1 MRRIPIFVLMLLLA
15 SGCSREAS
23 APAAQA
29 SPTGGTR
36 LCRAAD
42 LQTSSNSNGA
52 TGAIQLGMTLVNIS
66 NSPCDL
72 VGPPQVTLLGGG
84 RALDVQVLQAAA
96 DQTPPAPAAL
106 TLAPGD
112 SVIEILVWR
121 NYCGAALADGPV
133 IHLALTTDQALEIGT
148 AAQDVPRC
156 DAQNQTSTLTVNPY
170 SFPP

>member
-1 MRRIPIFVLMLLLA
+1 MLVLT
-15 SGCSREAS
+15 SGCTR
-23 APAAQA
+23 PAGTAQAGA
-29 SPTGGTR
+29 SPTSGAR

-52 TGAIQLGMTLVNIS
+52 TGAIQLGVTLVNIS
-66 NSPCDL
+66 KSPCDL

-84 RALDVQVLQAAA
+84 RALDVQVIQAPA

-112 SVIEILVWR
+112 SVIEILVWH
-121 NYCGAALADGPV
+121 NYCAAAPADGPV

-148 AAQDVPRC
+148 GAQDVPPC
-156 DAQNQTSTLTVNPY
+156 AAKNQASTLTVSPY